1 MAGAVEGA
9 DLTVV
14 QHGLCNNM
22 LFLSMEAAVNIHILK
37 RLLGPVFK
45 FCRSIYLVN
54 RMECVLDIVPLH
66 SDTLDQIKS
75 FAGVNE
81 YRKRQFKVRITPA
94 EELYGPEFFHDYA
107 FALTTRKVPPSL
119 TKKFLL
125 LNDEWIELRV
135 RRDSNS
141 SVSTYPPL
149 SPEDKGESE
158 SDITSINLND
168 TQEEEPQSAVESDP
182 IEQSESEAEGETEPN
197 NIETVTS
204 PVNEPEKDVAQTS
217 SSEEEHEDTAI
228 QQPTVNPPTEPIS
241 DFIPNVCT
249 PSSPWPVRPIG
260 PVRPGSTGHTP
271 ERDPAPLTPRNPFK
285 DPGNQP
291 LFEPQIPLIPAV
303 PKTPVQPPIDPNAR
317 KTPLHKP
324 KYTPSHPKQPLPTK
338 SKPETIP
345 IPKDVRPKEPKN
357 VPFILKDV
365 QEGFKGLPS
374 FMPSIASNP
383 IGKTQVKPPPNIHSP
398 PRRFYPPVP
407 EQYYPDYRSNLR
419 TEPPQLKTSDTPS
432 PKSEDINIPI
442 VNQAIQRLSS
452 NGLKSLITMLMI
464 QFKEKQK
471 LEDVP
476 PETGSDQVFCLGGK
490 VGVDGGCEEPGLD
503 SDLETQ
509 TQLPPNPKPNPTS
522 TPHNNNQ
529 PTLQLSDS
537 SVQAANNSVSYP
549 ELQTSLQAM
558 TEGLL
563 KAALKEGVLRHDTP
577 KLHEFTGKPEDGK
590 ASWRRW
596 ELQVKGLQGAYSD
609 RAIKEAMNKALQ
621 GDAAIVADSLAD
633 DCTWIQLLNA
643 FES

>member
-14 QHGLCNNM
+14 EHGLYNNM
-22 LFLSMEAAVNIHILK
+22 LFLSMETDVNIHILK

-54 RMECVLDIVPLH
+54 RLECVLDVVPLH

-107 FALTTRKVPPSL
+107 FALTTGKVPPSL

-149 SPEDKGESE
+149 PPEDKGESE

-168 TQEEEPQSAVESDP
+168 TPEEEPQSAVESDP
-182 IEQSESEAEGETEPN
+182 IDQSESEVEGETEPN
-197 NIETVTS
+197 IIETVTS
-204 PVNEPEKDVAQTS
+204 PVNEPGNDVAQTS

-228 QQPTVNPPTEPIS
+228 KQPDVIQPTEPIS

-271 ERDPAPLTPRNPFK
+271 ERNPAPLTPRNPFK
-285 DPGNQP
+285 DPDDKP

-324 KYTPSHPKQPLPTK
+324 KYTPNHPKQPIHTK

-345 IPKDVRPKEPKN
+345 IPKDVRPKEPKK
-357 VPFILKDV
+357 VPFTLKDV
-365 QEGFKGLPS
+365 QEGFRGLPS
-374 FMPSIASNP
+374 FVPSIASNP
-383 IGKTQVKPPPNIHSP
+383 IRKTQAKPPPTIHSP
-398 PRRFYPPVP
+398 PRRLYPPVP
-407 EQYYPDYRSNLR
+407 EQYYPDYRPVLR
-419 TEPPQLKTSDTPS
+419 TEPPQLKPSDTPS

-452 NGLKSLITMLMI
+452 SGLKSLITMLMI

-490 VGVDGGCEEPGLD
+490 VG
-503 SDLETQ
+503 
-509 TQLPPNPKPNPTS
+509 
-522 TPHNNNQ
+522 
-529 PTLQLSDS
+529 
-537 SVQAANNSVSYP
+537 
-549 ELQTSLQAM
+549 
-558 TEGLL
+558 
-563 KAALKEGVLRHDTP
+563 
-577 KLHEFTGKPEDGK
+577 
-590 ASWRRW
+590 
-596 ELQVKGLQGAYSD
+596 
-609 RAIKEAMNKALQ
+609 
-621 GDAAIVADSLAD
+621 
-633 DCTWIQLLNA
+633 
-643 FES
+643 